1 MSKSLQEQLVQA
13 GLASTEQAERK
24 PRQGKKRHKGHRG
37 KSARKKHSKPGH
49 NTGAN
54 ATQARAPEHAPDA
67 AGREPVSNRQR
78 KRERAAQVEAV
89 IAAHGLQRA
98 QGEVPYRFAR
108 GGRIKETWV
117 SPAERDA
124 LARGDVAL
132 IGLRGRYAL
141 LPIEH
146 VGKVR
151 EINPAAVLVAI
162 EPGSGDASEDDHPVP
177 DDLVW

>member
-37 KSARKKHSKPGH
+37 KSARKKHSTPGTT
-49 NTGAN
+49 TGTN
-54 ATQARAPEHAPDA
+54 ATPAHAPDT

-98 QGEVPYRFAR
+98 QSEVPYRFAR

-124 LARGDVAL
+124 LARGEVAL